1 MVKYENQ
8 EKSQLVV
15 MNASQNLSPA
25 GKVVAISEH
34 RRREIELVMNA
45 VEQTAEQASAHIL
58 DNLRVEY
65 SVIPFNP

>member
-1 MVKYENQ
+1 
-8 EKSQLVV
+8 